1 MRKWNFRNVL
11 WIMYNSNFFF
21 FGFEIKIEYC
31 LFFFYEFYV
40 EYYGKKNDKL
50 K

>member
-21 FGFEIKIEYC
+21 GFEIKIEYC
-31 LFFFYEFYV
+31 LFFFNEFYV
-40 EYYGKKNDKL
+40 EYYRKKNDKL

>member
-1 MRKWNFRNVL
+1 MFYGLSIIV
-11 WIMYNSNFFF
+11 IFF